1 MTNLVGWVG
10 AAKRAIGLR
19 HMHALLGVYRLT
31 GHLPVMVEKSIYML
45 ARLDALPNEP
55 ADEERAEDGLVE
67 LTQRLHGI
75 IYGSGTAPADSDVVF
90 DRSEADR

>member
-19 HMHALLGVYRLT
+19 HMHALLRVYRLT

-55 ADEERAEDGLVE
+55 ADE
-67 LTQRLHGI
+67 
-75 IYGSGTAPADSDVVF
+75 
-90 DRSEADR
+90 